1 MFNDL
6 LDTLASQDIGVVWP
20 LMLAFL
26 TLDASVGVGLIIPG
40 DALLI
45 VAGTTADS
53 PAEALALIAA
63 GVLACA
69 AGATGGHW
77 LGRKT
82 GPRLRYGRLG
92 RRIGEE
98 RWLKAEALFERSGWA
113 LAVAYFLPVVH
124 ALTPAV
130 AGTLGVPYRKFMPWA
145 LTGATAWVSAYVA
158 LGALASGVV
167 RENAGLLVPVAAVA
181 AVAVAG
187 LAAVARRALSGG
199 RRARKNGHA
208 PEDRQAS
215 EGRKAGNTPEGHGAH
230 GAPEGHGAH
239 GAPDDSGKVSVAR
252 RSGRSGERLP
262 R

>member
-1 MFNDL
+1 MFN
-6 LDTLASQDIGVVWP
+6 TLADQDLGVVWP
-20 LMLAFL
+20 LMLIFL
-26 TLDASVGVGLIIPG
+26 TLDASVGVGLIVPG

-45 VAGTTADS
+45 VAGTTANS

-63 GVLACA
+63 GVLACF
-69 AGATGGHW
+69 AGASGGHY
-77 LGRKT
+77 LGRKV

-98 RWLKAEALFERSGWA
+98 RWGKAEALFERSGWA
-113 LAVAYFLPVVH
+113 LSLAYFLPVVH

-145 LTGATAWVSAYVA
+145 LTGATTWVSAYVT

-181 AVAVAG
+181 AIVVVAVAAG
-187 LAAVARRALSGG
+187 ARRVLS
-199 RRARKNGHA
+199 A
-208 PEDRQAS
+208 
-215 EGRKAGNTPEGHGAH
+215 
-230 GAPEGHGAH
+230 
-239 GAPDDSGKVSVAR
+239 VR